1 MTITETPLYLP
12 QQVSDD
18 RESFWSLPRAELAQS
33 FEYSFSQELFIPDET
48 TGLNI
53 TIKAETKSGNIN
65 GRLNE
70 DSTLITPIGNGRKLV
85 AVLDGTSSQ
94 RDIAGLARYGLSG
107 ACYVSHLVSYSFTRS
122 SEYQSLVLEGDISA
136 ADIMRTMNGW
146 LRSRLSQIE
155 GVDYQDVLSIPGMAA
170 TFCLIDAHK
179 NEISV
184 AHVADPLAFAY
195 FDNGDVTELTVNQNE
210 RFDIETLNLLL
221 DLSKMHQITPRQV
234 LETPEL
240 KSLVKEQL
248 RISFTKKINT
258 PDGCGI
264 LNGMDE
270 LTSNNLIYE
279 TKLPITPD
287 LRKLIL
293 ASDGA
298 VLPYQL
304 NGLSK
309 DSVLWNLLE
318 DTEIYTIG
326 KQLKFLQKGAAELLR
341 DTEYKNILRLK
352 PSDDATII
360 EVDFSS

>member
-146 LRSRLSQIE
+146 LRSRL
-155 GVDYQDVLSIPGMAA
+155 
-170 TFCLIDAHK
+170 
-179 NEISV
+179 
-184 AHVADPLAFAY
+184 
-195 FDNGDVTELTVNQNE
+195 NQNE

-264 LNGMDE
+264 
-270 LTSNNLIYE
+270 Y
-279 TKLPITPD
+279 
-287 LRKLIL
+287 
-293 ASDGA
+293 
-298 VLPYQL
+298 
-304 NGLSK
+304 
-309 DSVLWNLLE
+309 
-318 DTEIYTIG
+318 
-326 KQLKFLQKGAAELLR
+326 F
-341 DTEYKNILRLK
+341 
-352 PSDDATII
+352 
-360 EVDFSS
+360 F